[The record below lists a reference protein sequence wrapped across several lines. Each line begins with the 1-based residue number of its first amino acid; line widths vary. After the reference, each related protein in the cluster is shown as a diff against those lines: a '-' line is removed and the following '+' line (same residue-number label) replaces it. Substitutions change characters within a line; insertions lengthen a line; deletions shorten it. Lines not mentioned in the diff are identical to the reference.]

1 MQQFLSVSYGYVLLQ
16 RYYPPHCHNPKYAHK
31 YVSYQ
36 RPVPDFEITI
46 LQYQIPFWQDQ
57 HAYWQKNRQRS
68 K

>member
-31 YVSYQ
+31 YVPYQ